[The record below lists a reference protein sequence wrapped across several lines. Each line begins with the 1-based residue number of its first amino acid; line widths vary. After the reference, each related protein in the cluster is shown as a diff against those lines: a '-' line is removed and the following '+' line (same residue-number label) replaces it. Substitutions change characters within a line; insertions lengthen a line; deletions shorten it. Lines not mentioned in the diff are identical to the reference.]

1 MRISYCKH
9 GKINSKLLSIQ
20 HFQYKFSGPR
30 NGTKTQAD
38 MVNFL
43 SRKKKKK
50 STPRTLEVRTTD
62 KMLTCVATTTQLNCP
77 P

>member
-1 MRISYCKH
+1 MRISCCKH

-30 NGTKTQAD
+30 NGTKTPAD

-43 SRKKKKK
+43 SREKKK

-62 KMLTCVATTTQLNCP
+62 KTLMCVATTTPLNCP